1 MSEVEVFDF
10 TKVALEK
17 DTAVKEKQKKIGR
30 IVTFSIVNN
39 YFLPL
44 TAKDFSDTLRITF
57 YLKGTKIEKVKAK
70 FKKYPLLLN
79 FSCLLYEGDKLPTI
93 SRRLK
98 MEKILNKEE
107 NKLGVDVFIDG
118 NIIFDLIPKEV
129 MNNIVAELERD
140 VSKKYEKKNGKKF
153 V

>member
-1 MSEVEVFDF
+1 
-10 TKVALEK
+10 
-17 DTAVKEKQKKIGR
+17 
-30 IVTFSIVNN
+30 
-39 YFLPL
+39 
-44 TAKDFSDTLRITF
+44 
-57 YLKGTKIEKVKAK
+57 
-70 FKKYPLLLN
+70 
-79 FSCLLYEGDKLPTI
+79 
-93 SRRLK
+93 
-98 MEKILNKEE
+98 MEKILKKEE